1 VTVSDTKGSD
11 VSSQQGP
18 QGVLEGLAA
27 VARHLEDAGW
37 RERFAQDADAALRD
51 AGIAAGTIPAQTLEI
66 LRGCSADQLAAIS
79 KVGKSLENEG
89 MSVEAPGEFGRV
101 FFF

>member
-1 VTVSDTKGSD
+1 MTVSDTKESS

-18 QGVLEGLAA
+18 GGVLEGLA
-27 VARHLEDAGW
+27 VLARHLEDAEW
-37 RERFAQDADAALRD
+37 RERFAQDADGALGE
-51 AGIAAGTIPAQTLEI
+51 AGIPPGVIPAQTMEAL
-66 LRGCSADQLAAIS
+66 GTCDADQLAAIW

-89 MSVEAPGEFGRV
+89 MSVDAPGGFGRV